1 MSKSAI
7 ARRRL
12 LPAVKPQTAAGWRR
26 SIERELQKLR
36 EENQRLRQSAV
47 FFGELAERLAAQLQK
62 EVSQARRG
70 SGTPRRRLRR

>member
-12 LPAVKPQTAAGWRR
+12 FLAVKPQTAADWRR
-26 SIERELQKLR
+26 STDRELQKLR
-36 EENQRLRQSAV
+36 EENQRLRQSAE

-70 SGTPRRRLRR
+70 SGTPRRRRRR